1 MSNYKKYVDAF
12 KVAIQQDDE
21 DVVVKLQYRDMGWDL
36 PIWFLCLRLNSLTS
50 CWIPMMSLILA
61 FEKGKE
67 ILKSMTLNSDCLRK
81 VALVTG
87 ASRGI
92 GRSIVERFAS
102 EGATVYAN
110 SRQAGSID
118 PICMDL
124 SCQHSTEVIPV
135 YYDVTDSLKT
145 KDVFVKIMKERKQLD
160 ILVNN
165 AGVMEDAL
173 IGMISLDLMHKIFDT
188 NVFAVINHL
197 QLAAR
202 LMKKGKSGSIIN
214 LSSIVGMNGN
224 PGQSVYSASKG
235 AVVALTK
242 TAAKELA
249 LIIFV

>member
-1 MSNYKKYVDAF
+1 
-12 KVAIQQDDE
+12 
-21 DVVVKLQYRDMGWDL
+21 
-36 PIWFLCLRLNSLTS
+36 
-50 CWIPMMSLILA
+50 
-61 FEKGKE
+61 
-67 ILKSMTLNSDCLRK
+67 MTLNSRLLEGK

-124 SCQHSTEVIPV
+124 SRQHSTEVIPI

-242 TAAKELA
+242 TAAKELGPDHIRVNAIAPGMIDTDMYRSIGEEKMSEHLGMIKLGRIGNPEDIADAA
-249 LIIFV
+249 LFLASDLSRYVTGQILGVDGGAIV

>member
-1 MSNYKKYVDAF
+1 
-12 KVAIQQDDE
+12 
-21 DVVVKLQYRDMGWDL
+21 
-36 PIWFLCLRLNSLTS
+36 
-50 CWIPMMSLILA
+50 
-61 FEKGKE
+61 
-67 ILKSMTLNSDCLRK
+67 MTLNSRLLEGK

-242 TAAKELA
+242 TAAKELGPDHIRVNAIAPGMIDTDMYRSIGEEKMSEHLGMIKLGRIGNPEDIADAA
-249 LIIFV
+249 LFLASDLSRYVTGQILGVDGGAIV